1 VSTITV
7 ATLNLFNRIARY
19 EERQALLLDQF
30 AALRPDAIGLQEVN
44 LTTDQGMELCRL
56 VNERLDGAPPYA
68 IYHMG
73 HQGSHAQ
80 SQAIAVMTRLP
91 VEAHEGLDYIL
102 QDNVAQRLRL
112 RLDGGAVVDFYNTHL
127 HWPPPA
133 AGIRLV
139 QAKRLLEWADA
150 RPGAA
155 ATVVVGDFNAYE
167 GEPAVDLMKGRFV
180 SAHEAAHG
188 REPEKTWPTPVNTFD
203 PSPPGCFDYVFVDGA
218 RVLEAGLAFDKP
230 DAADPT
236 LFPSDHLGVAA
247 KLDITVRT
255 RGRRIAP

>member
-7 ATLNLFNRIARY
+7 ATLNLFNRISRY

-30 AALRPDAIGLQEVN
+30 VALRPDAIGLQEVN

-112 RLDGGAVVDFYNTHL
+112 RPGDGATVDFYNTHL

-133 AGIRLV
+133 ADIRRA
-139 QAKRLLEWADA
+139 QAKRLLEWIDA

-203 PSPPGCFDYVFVDGA
+203 PSPPGCLDYVFVDGA

-236 LFPSDHLGVAA
+236 LYPSDHLGVAA
-247 KLDITVRT
+247 KLDIT
-255 RGRRIAP
+255 